1 MTGVLY
7 HGGAPG
13 LKPGDIIDGGH
24 SRDDLHDDCPICR
37 RRREQGAEL
46 PSPAGTAHPDM
57 AYCTTSRLYARLYAS
72 VYGRGDVYQVEPLG
86 PLTPTTDE
94 GDPEGS
100 YRCPRLRVKRITD
113 VHVTLTPKERRRIA
127 RQSPDPTNPL
137 PRHATPEMLDRWLAR
152 EIANAERTMRQYE

>member
-1 MTGVLY
+1 MTVLY
-7 HGGAPG
+7 HGGAPD

-24 SRDDLHDDCPICR
+24 SRDDRHDDCPICR
-37 RRREQGAEL
+37 RRRELGAEA
-46 PSPAGTAHPDM
+46 PSPMGTRHPDM

-113 VHVTLTPKERRRIA
+113 VHVTLTMKERRRIA
-127 RQSPDPTNPL
+127 RQSLDPTNPL
-137 PRHATPEMLDRWLAR
+137 PCHATPEMLDRWLAR
-152 EIANAERTMRQYE
+152 QIANAERTMRQYE